1 MNYTVTYHKLARAAH
16 FIGPGLL
23 FLATLLYVFDV
34 GRNSDGFSSQWEG
47 VLGVWAIIFYYPTF
61 LLAARTIG
69 ANMPRFGIVT
79 AIVGLGGATGGVVA
93 MAYRVVWG
101 SFEQSGWTE
110 EQAAMYIA
118 ERTEHFG
125 MLFMA
130 PLTLGFPLA
139 HILVGIGFLRAKP
152 AGLPASAGTSLIV
165 AGIVFAIAQ
174 ITEAQ
179 WALLTLYP
187 ASALLAMVGFGLHA
201 KAHTK
206 AA

>member
-1 MNYTVTYHKLARAAH
+1 MTYTATYHKLARAAH
-16 FIGPGLL
+16 YIGPGLL

-34 GRNSDGFSSQWEG
+34 GPNSDGFSSQWEG
-47 VLGVWAIIFYYPTF
+47 VLGVWALIFYYPTF
-61 LLAARTIG
+61 LIAARTIG
-69 ANMPRFGIVT
+69 VNMSRFGIVT
-79 AIVGLGGATGGVVA
+79 AIVGLCGATGGVVA

-101 SFEQSGWTE
+101 SFEQSGWTG
-110 EQAAMYIA
+110 EQAAIYMA
-118 ERTEHFG
+118 ERAEHLG
-125 MLFMA
+125 MIFMA

-152 AGLPASAGTSLIV
+152 AGLPASAGVSLIV
-165 AGIVFAIAQ
+165 AGLIFAIAQ

-179 WALLTLYP
+179 WALSTLYP

-201 KAHTK
+201 KAHAK